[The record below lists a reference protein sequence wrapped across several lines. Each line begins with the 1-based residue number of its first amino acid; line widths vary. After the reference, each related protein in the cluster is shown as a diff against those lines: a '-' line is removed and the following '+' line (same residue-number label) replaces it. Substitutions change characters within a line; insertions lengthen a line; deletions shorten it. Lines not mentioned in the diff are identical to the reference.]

1 MAIGF
6 SYTLTPNESES
17 MKRLQEFLD
26 SASKSV
32 SEGLKIGIQLDQD
45 QIAQQIKLM
54 KDAITQEKL
63 KLVVDVDYRNNAK
76 NQLTQPTVS
85 TTKSGGD
92 NGEKLKDT
100 FKETANYT
108 RQVELI
114 INNLNTSLDKLVSKA
129 DSKNFEGFIPV
140 ESLRKAINTLGDS
153 EKSLKEIR
161 LGAREIKEEFNMWG
175 MALKNAT
182 ASVGDLDSISEKT
195 SKAYKDRRKEQL
207 ETMVFYQNQKMTLQ
221 DAIALK
227 EKELQI
233 FKEKIKKMSEYNSL
247 SEKEKTHYDKIL
259 DSVKNIEA
267 YSLDDA
273 LKEFDRLDS
282 KLADVKKNLE
292 DKAVDKLASSY
303 NKLGGT
309 IQNLVVRYASL
320 QLVLHQAK
328 QVVQDSIQYVFEMD
342 NAYTDVAISMDITRQ
357 EFNKWTEDAQ
367 EIARANG
374 VATTSVMD
382 MVKIYA
388 TAGEDISAVAEKLN
402 GTAMLQNI
410 TQWDADQTTS
420 VVNSI
425 VNQYDLLSKEINGKT
440 GDISNA
446 INYLG
451 DNLIAISN
459 ALEIDNVK
467 GIQEMASAIDDSGS
481 VIKNAGGSMEWFMS
495 VTGTLAE
502 RMNAT
507 GSEVGAAMRMVTART
522 LQQKQAIEEL
532 DGSIED
538 VDLVMANA
546 EKALNSIG
554 VTIRGSGGDLRA
566 IEDILGDVAGKWD
579 TLSDSTRGYVSA
591 MLAGT
596 NRRSY

>member
-17 MKRLQEFLD
+17 MTRLQEFLD

-76 NQLTQPTVS
+76 NQLAQPTVS
-85 TTKSGGD
+85 TTKGGED
-92 NGEKLKDT
+92 SGEKLKDT
-100 FKETANYT
+100 FKETSNYAKE
-108 RQVELI
+108 VEVIMNRLH
-114 INNLNTSLDKLVSKA
+114 LTLDKIVDKQSK
-129 DSKNFEGFIPV
+129 KNMDGFIPV
-140 ESLRKAINTLGDS
+140 DKLRDMIDFLGKS
-153 EKSLKEIR
+153 GASLKDIR
-161 LGAREIKEEFNMWG
+161 LESREIQNLFTMWG
-175 MALKNAT
+175 LALKDGAE
-182 ASVGDLDSISEKT
+182 AVLQIDSISEKT
-195 SKAYKDRRKEQL
+195 KNTFKEQL
-207 ETMVFYQNQKMTLQ
+207 KQTNETVVEYKKEKITLEEL
-221 DAIALK
+221 IALK
-227 EKELQI
+227 EKELQVS
-233 FKEKIKKMSEYNSL
+233 KEKIKMMSEYNSL
-247 SEKEKTHYDKIL
+247 SEKEKTRINKEL
-259 DSVKNIEA
+259 DSIQKLNVHSPEGL
-267 YSLDDA
+267 Y
-273 LKEFDRLDS
+273 KEYDRLNS
-282 KLADVKKNLE
+282 KLVDVKKNLE
-292 DKAVDKLASSY
+292 DRAVDKLASSY

-328 QVVQDSIQYVFEMD
+328 QIVQDSIQYVFEMD
-342 NAYTDVAISMDITRQ
+342 EAYTDVAISMDITRQ

>member
-17 MKRLQEFLD
+17 MTRLQEFLD

-76 NQLTQPTVS
+76 NQLAQPTVS

-100 FKETANYT
+100 FKETSNYAKE
-108 RQVELI
+108 VEVIMNRLH
-114 INNLNTSLDKLVSKA
+114 LTLDKIVDKQSK
-129 DSKNFEGFIPV
+129 KNMDGFIPV
-140 ESLRKAINTLGDS
+140 DKLRDMIDFLGKS
-153 EKSLKEIR
+153 GASLKDIR
-161 LGAREIKEEFNMWG
+161 LESREIQNLFTMWG
-175 MALKNAT
+175 LALKDGAE
-182 ASVGDLDSISEKT
+182 AVLQIDSISEKT
-195 SKAYKDRRKEQL
+195 KNTFKEQL
-207 ETMVFYQNQKMTLQ
+207 KQTNETVVEYKKEKITLEEL
-221 DAIALK
+221 IALK
-227 EKELQI
+227 EKELQVS
-233 FKEKIKKMSEYNSL
+233 KEKIKMMSEYNSL
-247 SEKEKTHYDKIL
+247 SEKEKTRIDKEL
-259 DSVKNIEA
+259 DSVQKLNVH
-267 YSLDDA
+267 SLEGLD
-273 LKEFDRLDS
+273 KEVDRLNS
-282 KLADVKKNLE
+282 KLSDVKKNLE
-292 DKAVDKLASSY
+292 DRAVDKLASSY

-328 QVVQDSIQYVFEMD
+328 QIVQDSIQYVFEMD
-342 NAYTDVAISMDITRQ
+342 EAYTDVAISMDITRQ

-446 INYLG
+446 ISYLG

>member
-1 MAIGF
+1 
-6 SYTLTPNESES
+6 
-17 MKRLQEFLD
+17 
-26 SASKSV
+26 
-32 SEGLKIGIQLDQD
+32 
-45 QIAQQIKLM
+45 
-54 KDAITQEKL
+54 
-63 KLVVDVDYRNNAK
+63 
-76 NQLTQPTVS
+76 
-85 TTKSGGD
+85 
-92 NGEKLKDT
+92 
-100 FKETANYT
+100 
-108 RQVELI
+108 
-114 INNLNTSLDKLVSKA
+114 
-129 DSKNFEGFIPV
+129 
-140 ESLRKAINTLGDS
+140 
-153 EKSLKEIR
+153 
-161 LGAREIKEEFNMWG
+161 
-175 MALKNAT
+175 
-182 ASVGDLDSISEKT
+182 
-195 SKAYKDRRKEQL
+195 
-207 ETMVFYQNQKMTLQ
+207 MTLQ
-221 DAIALK
+221 DTIALK

-267 YSLDDA
+267 YSLEDA

-342 NAYTDVAISMDITRQ
+342 DAYTDVAISMGITRQ

-507 GSEVGAAMRMVTART
+507 GNV
-522 LQQKQAIEEL
+522 
-532 DGSIED
+532 
-538 VDLVMANA
+538 
-546 EKALNSIG
+546 
-554 VTIRGSGGDLRA
+554 
-566 IEDILGDVAGKWD
+566 
-579 TLSDSTRGYVSA
+579 
-591 MLAGT
+591 
-596 NRRSY
+596 

>member
-17 MKRLQEFLD
+17 MTRLQEFLD

-85 TTKSGGD
+85 TTKGGKD
-92 NGEKLKDT
+92 SGEKLKDT
-100 FKETANYT
+100 FKETSNYAKE
-108 RQVELI
+108 VEVIMNRLH
-114 INNLNTSLDKLVSKA
+114 LTLDKIVDKQSK
-129 DSKNFEGFIPV
+129 KNMDGFIPV
-140 ESLRKAINTLGDS
+140 DKLRDMIDFLGKS
-153 EKSLKEIR
+153 GASLKDIR
-161 LGAREIKEEFNMWG
+161 LESREIQNLFTMWG
-175 MALKNAT
+175 LALKDGAE
-182 ASVGDLDSISEKT
+182 AVLQIDSISEKT
-195 SKAYKDRRKEQL
+195 KNTFKEQL
-207 ETMVFYQNQKMTLQ
+207 KQTNETVVEYKKEKITLEEL
-221 DAIALK
+221 IALK
-227 EKELQI
+227 EKELQVS
-233 FKEKIKKMSEYNSL
+233 KEKIKMMSEYNSL
-247 SEKEKTHYDKIL
+247 SEKEKTRINKEL
-259 DSVKNIEA
+259 DSIQKLNVHSPEGL
-267 YSLDDA
+267 Y
-273 LKEFDRLDS
+273 KEYDRLNS
-282 KLADVKKNLE
+282 KLVDVKKNLE
-292 DKAVDKLASSY
+292 DRAVDKLASSY

-328 QVVQDSIQYVFEMD
+328 QIVQDSIQYVFEMD
-342 NAYTDVAISMDITRQ
+342 EAYTDVAISMDITRQ

>member
-76 NQLTQPTVS
+76 NQLAQPTVS
-85 TTKSGGD
+85 TTKGGKD
-92 NGEKLKDT
+92 SGEKLKDT
-100 FKETANYT
+100 FKETSNYAKE
-108 RQVELI
+108 VEVIMNRLH
-114 INNLNTSLDKLVSKA
+114 LTLDKIVDKQSK
-129 DSKNFEGFIPV
+129 KNMDGFIPV
-140 ESLRKAINTLGDS
+140 DKLRDMIDFLGKS
-153 EKSLKEIR
+153 GASLKDIR
-161 LGAREIKEEFNMWG
+161 LESREIQNLFTMWG
-175 MALKNAT
+175 LALKDGVET
-182 ASVGDLDSISEKT
+182 VLQIDSISEKT
-195 SKAYKDRRKEQL
+195 KNTFKEQL
-207 ETMVFYQNQKMTLQ
+207 KQTNETVVEYKKEKITLEEL
-221 DAIALK
+221 IALK
-227 EKELQI
+227 EKELQVS
-233 FKEKIKKMSEYNSL
+233 KEKIREMSEYNSL
-247 SEKEKTHYDKIL
+247 SEKEKTRIDKEL
-259 DSVKNIEA
+259 DSIQKLNVHSPEGL
-267 YSLDDA
+267 Y
-273 LKEFDRLDS
+273 KEYDRLNS
-282 KLADVKKNLE
+282 KLVDVKKNLE
-292 DKAVDKLASSY
+292 DRAVDKLASSY

-328 QVVQDSIQYVFEMD
+328 QIVQDSIQYVFEMD
-342 NAYTDVAISMDITRQ
+342 EAYTDVAISMDITRQ

-446 INYLG
+446 ISYLG

-507 GSEVGAAMRMVTART
+507 GNV
-522 LQQKQAIEEL
+522 
-532 DGSIED
+532 
-538 VDLVMANA
+538 
-546 EKALNSIG
+546 
-554 VTIRGSGGDLRA
+554 
-566 IEDILGDVAGKWD
+566 
-579 TLSDSTRGYVSA
+579 
-591 MLAGT
+591 
-596 NRRSY
+596 

>member
-1 MAIGF
+1 MDG
-6 SYTLTPNESES
+6 
-17 MKRLQEFLD
+17 
-26 SASKSV
+26 
-32 SEGLKIGIQLDQD
+32 
-45 QIAQQIKLM
+45 
-54 KDAITQEKL
+54 
-63 KLVVDVDYRNNAK
+63 
-76 NQLTQPTVS
+76 
-85 TTKSGGD
+85 
-92 NGEKLKDT
+92 
-100 FKETANYT
+100 
-108 RQVELI
+108 
-114 INNLNTSLDKLVSKA
+114 
-129 DSKNFEGFIPV
+129 
-140 ESLRKAINTLGDS
+140 
-153 EKSLKEIR
+153 
-161 LGAREIKEEFNMWG
+161 
-175 MALKNAT
+175 
-182 ASVGDLDSISEKT
+182 
-195 SKAYKDRRKEQL
+195 
-207 ETMVFYQNQKMTLQ
+207 
-221 DAIALK
+221 
-227 EKELQI
+227 
-233 FKEKIKKMSEYNSL
+233 
-247 SEKEKTHYDKIL
+247 
-259 DSVKNIEA
+259 
-267 YSLDDA
+267 A

-342 NAYTDVAISMDITRQ
+342 DAYTDVAISMDITRQ

>member
-17 MKRLQEFLD
+17 MTRLQEFLD

-76 NQLTQPTVS
+76 NQLAQPTVS
-85 TTKSGGD
+85 TTKSGGG

-108 RQVELI
+108 REVELI

-140 ESLRKAINTLGDS
+140 ESLRKAINALGDS

-175 MALKNAT
+175 MALQNAT

-207 ETMVFYQNQKMTLQ
+207 ETVVFYQNQKMTLQ
-221 DAIALK
+221 DTIDIK

-267 YSLDDA
+267 YSLEDA

-342 NAYTDVAISMDITRQ
+342 DAYTDVAISMGITRQ

-507 GSEVGAAMRMVTART
+507 GNV
-522 LQQKQAIEEL
+522 
-532 DGSIED
+532 
-538 VDLVMANA
+538 
-546 EKALNSIG
+546 
-554 VTIRGSGGDLRA
+554 
-566 IEDILGDVAGKWD
+566 
-579 TLSDSTRGYVSA
+579 
-591 MLAGT
+591 
-596 NRRSY
+596 

>member
-17 MKRLQEFLD
+17 MTRLQEFLD

-76 NQLTQPTVS
+76 NQLAQPTVS

-100 FKETANYT
+100 FKETANYA

-207 ETMVFYQNQKMTLQ
+207 ETIVFYQNQKMALQ
-221 DAIALK
+221 DAIALQ

-267 YSLDDA
+267 YSLDGA

-303 NKLGGT
+303 NKLGET

-342 NAYTDVAISMDITRQ
+342 DAYTDVAISMDITRQ